1 MPHEI
6 DYSTGGPAI
15 AYAGETPWHGLGEKL
30 PEGQPIEA
38 WLKAARLEWGLRRLP
53 VNAVTYYVDHV
64 RTGSGPDRL
73 DSAWFGTGATIKEKA
88 WVKATEL
95 VSA

>member
-30 PEGQPIEA
+30 PEGP
-38 WLKAARLEWGLRRLP
+38 W
-53 VNAVTYYVDHV
+53 
-64 RTGSGPDRL
+64 
-73 DSAWFGTGATIKEKA
+73 
-88 WVKATEL
+88 
-95 VSA
+95 